1 MKKLW
6 QQTAA
11 AIVVSGLLVTI
22 VLLGVA
28 SYTVYNS
35 ERSNIQDKMDL
46 QTRIM
51 TYDLEKIL
59 GDATT
64 LAQLAA
70 GVVNNRINATQWVNM
85 SDMQDYYC
93 GSVINH
99 LLPVVEDK
107 PYVERL
113 YFYFNAPYVEQEV
126 ATGAVIRRGAEK
138 PWEPYIDQDHLVG
151 EGGFSADNPEAAWF
165 FETLEP
171 GTARWLEPRVAET
184 KNGPKYIVSYVMPV
198 VGKSSDRTEDI
209 VIGVIGVEFDT
220 AMFLDYLDDLN
231 VADGSL
237 AFVLSQSGKV
247 LGHPALDITTGR
259 LDDQS
264 AGRIDAFKATLGD
277 SSASDEAFY
286 NVGDEFVTFDET
298 PWGQIVGYA
307 TPTSVVTAPVW
318 ATVRRIVIGAVAALF
333 VAGALG
339 LIFGKRLARPIVDV
353 TGVANKMGEG
363 DFTESQL
370 KEYSGEEVS
379 MLQNAISQTLEK
391 LRTMIQEVWDSV
403 EQLAAS
409 AEEVAAG
416 ADESGRGAENSM
428 EQLRKVTEAQQ
439 KQREI
444 GEELSRLVTEGGKL
458 VDSGMELIKSLEE
471 RHTKQLEVTDEGVR
485 LAHQSEETV
494 NALNSMSKE
503 VNDSFTEVTESMNKI
518 IGMAET
524 ISNIADQTNLL
535 ALNAAIEAARAG
547 EAGRGFAVVAE
558 EVRKLAEESS
568 EAAQQIHGYIGE
580 VQPRVQKAEASLAET
595 KDITEKGTKAVDET
609 RQAFDT
615 IHHSTQSAKEE
626 GESVAESLQNLAS
639 TYEEIEK
646 KISELNDGRTVVG
659 EALESLSSVASE
671 QSAQAEEFAASSQTL
686 SEMAETLRSQI
697 SKFTIS
703 RES

>member
-1 MKKLW
+1 VKKLW

-35 ERSNIQDKMDL
+35 ERSNVEDNMAL
-46 QTRIM
+46 ETHIM

-70 GVVNNRINATQWVNM
+70 GVVNNRVNATQWVSM
-85 SDMQDYYC
+85 PELQDYHC
-93 GSVINH
+93 GNMINH
-99 LLPVVEDK
+99 LFPVVEDK

-113 YFYFNAPYVEQEV
+113 YFYFNAPYVKQEV
-126 ATGAVIRRGAEK
+126 AIGAVIQRGAEK
-138 PWEPYIDQDHLVG
+138 PWELYIDQDHRVG
-151 EGGFSADNPEAAWF
+151 EGGFSADNPETAWF
-165 FETLEP
+165 FDTLEP
-171 GTARWLEPRVAET
+171 GTERWLEPRVVET
-184 KNGPKYIVSYVMPV
+184 KRGPKYLVTYVMPV
-198 VGKSSDRTEDI
+198 VGKSDDRKEDI

-220 AMFLDYLDDLN
+220 AMFLDYLNDLD
-231 VADGSL
+231 VPDGSL
-237 AFVLSQSGKV
+237 AFILSEGGRV
-247 LGHPALDITTGR
+247 LGHPALDVTTGR
-259 LDDQS
+259 LDDGS
-264 AGRIDAFKATLGD
+264 AAQIDAFKTALGD
-277 SSASDEAFY
+277 SGASDEAFY
-286 NVGDEFVTFDET
+286 NVEDKYVTFDET
-298 PWGQIVGYA
+298 PWGHIVGYA

-318 ATVRRIVIGAVAALF
+318 ATVWRIVIGAVAALV

-353 TGVANKMGEG
+353 TAVANKMGEG
-363 DFTESQL
+363 DFTEPEL

-379 MLQNAISQTLEK
+379 MLQSAISQTLGN

-428 EQLRKVTEAQQ
+428 EQLHKVTEAQQ
-439 KQREI
+439 QQREV
-444 GEELSRLVTEGGKL
+444 GEKLSRLVTEGGKL

-471 RHTKQLEVTDEGVR
+471 RHTRQLEVTDEGVR

-494 NALNSMSKE
+494 KALNKMSEE
-503 VNDSFTEVTESMNKI
+503 VNESFAEVTESMNKI

-568 EAAQQIHGYIGE
+568 EAAQRIHGYIGE
-580 VQPRVQKAEASLAET
+580 VQPRVKKAEASLAET
-595 KDITEKGTKAVDET
+595 KNVTEKGTKAVDET
-609 RQAFDT
+609 RKAFDT

-626 GESVAESLQNLAS
+626 GESVASALRNLAS
-639 TYEEIEK
+639 TYEEIER
-646 KISELNDGRTVVG
+646 KISELDEGRAVVG
-659 EALESLSSVASE
+659 EALDNLSSVASE

-686 SEMAETLRSQI
+686 SEMAENLRSQI
-697 SKFTIS
+697 SKFKITK
-703 RES
+703 ES

>member
-1 MKKLW
+1 VKKLW

-28 SYTVYNS
+28 SYTVYNT
-35 ERSNIQDKMDL
+35 ERSNVQDKMNL

-59 GDATT
+59 TDAAT

-70 GVVNNRINATQWVNM
+70 GVVKNRVNTAQLANL
-85 SDMQDYYC
+85 SDLLDYYC
-93 GSVINH
+93 GNMINH
-99 LLPVVEDK
+99 LLPVVEDE

-113 YFYFNAPYVEQEV
+113 YFYFNAPYLKQEV
-126 ATGAVIRRGAEK
+126 ATGAVVERGTER
-138 PWEPYIDQDHLVG
+138 PWDLSIDQDHRIG

-165 FETLEP
+165 FDTLQP
-171 GTARWLEPRVAET
+171 GTARWLEPRVVET
-184 KNGPKYIVSYVMPV
+184 KGGPKYLVSYVMPV
-198 VGKSSDRTEDI
+198 VGKSADGKEDL
-209 VIGVIGVEFDT
+209 VTGVIGIDFDT

-231 VADGSL
+231 VAEGSL

-264 AGRIDAFKATLGD
+264 AARIEAFKAALGG
-277 SSASDEAFY
+277 SSDAGEAFY
-286 NVGDEFVTFDET
+286 SVDEEFVTFDET

-318 ATVRRIVIGAVAALF
+318 ATVWRIVIGAVAALI

-353 TGVANKMGEG
+353 TAVANKMGEG
-363 DFTESQL
+363 DFTETEL

-379 MLQNAISQTLEK
+379 MLQRAISQTLEN
-391 LRTMIQEVWDSV
+391 LRTMIREVWDSV

-428 EQLRKVTEAQQ
+428 EQLSKVTEAQQ

-458 VDSGMELIKSLEE
+458 VDSGMELIKSLAE
-471 RHTKQLEVTDEGVR
+471 RHIRQLEVTDEGVR

-494 NALNSMSKE
+494 NALNNMSKE

-547 EAGRGFAVVAE
+547 DAGRGFAVVAE

-568 EAAQQIHGYIGE
+568 EAAQQIHEYIGE

-595 KDITEKGTKAVDET
+595 KDVTEKGTKAVDET

-615 IHHSTQSAKEE
+615 IHHSTQAAKEE
-626 GESVAESLQNLAS
+626 GDSVAKALENLAS

-646 KISELNDGRTVVG
+646 KISELNEGRTVVG
-659 EALESLSSVASE
+659 EALENLSSVASE

-697 SKFTIS
+697 TKFKITK
-703 RES
+703 ES